1 MDATAA
7 GSLAQRRDV
16 SPAGRWPAGTL
27 WILGG
32 AGRAGKV
39 QWRAD
44 RHDEAVGACAVFDQ
58 HCSHGYRAF
67 LIGACRPARR
77 ITRFEACHAQLVLVP
92 GPSAGWEDSG
102 AEAWSESMAEAGG
115 LLRNWLG
122 GLLRGP
128 APLPALPMRRRLR
141 PQLRAS
147 RESLALLLRVLNAR
161 QRQSLRETGGFMLV
175 GGASGLRYRIRSTGA
190 ANIDQLDAHGAVEYR
205 LRIAPACELALPGW
219 LLMQVL
225 HLQDPE
231 MEYAFLTSAQVF
243 PARG

>member
-1 MDATAA
+1 MTATAA

-16 SPAGRWPAGTL
+16 PPAGRWPAGTL
-27 WILGG
+27 WILGRV
-32 AGRAGKV
+32 GRAHKL
-39 QWRAD
+39 QWHAD
-44 RHDEAVGACAVFDQ
+44 RHDEAAGACAVFDQ
-58 HCSHGYRAF
+58 HCGRGYRAF
-67 LIGACRPARR
+67 LIGACRPARSV
-77 ITRFEACHAQLVLVP
+77 TRFDPGHAQIVLVP

-102 AEAWSESMAEAGG
+102 AEAWTESLAEAGG
-115 LLRNWLG
+115 LLRSWLG

-128 APLPALPMRRRLR
+128 ALPASPIRR
-141 PQLRAS
+141 QLRAN
-147 RESLALLLRVLNAR
+147 RESLALLLRVLSTR
-161 QRQSLRETGGFMLV
+161 QRQSLRDTGSFMLL
-175 GGASGLRYRIRSTGA
+175 GGASGLRYRIRSTGE

-231 MEYAFLTSAQVF
+231 TEYPFLAAAQVF